1 MATMQPT
8 PAAEQTRI
16 ALIQAALR
24 LFGEKGFEGT
34 STREIAAVARAN
46 IGSIAYHF
54 GAKEGLRAACADF
67 IVETVQAVADQAL
80 GAQPAIAQAADPE
93 TARRM
98 LSAGIERMVDFIVA
112 RPESGAFVQFIL
124 RELSHPTAALDRV
137 YSGVFEPTHR
147 RLCTLWERATGEPA
161 EDERTKLTVFTLIGQ
176 VVYFRIGREAVMRRM
191 GWKSIGPAEAGKI
204 VDTARFNLEAV
215 LAARGRETK

>member
-1 MATMQPT
+1 MVSNQPI
-8 PAAEQTRI
+8 PAAEQTRA

-24 LFGEKGFEGT
+24 LFGEKGYDGT
-34 STREIAAVARAN
+34 STREIAGAARAN

-54 GAKEGLRAACADF
+54 GGKEGLRAACAEF
-67 IVETVQAVADQAL
+67 IVETVQTVADQAL
-80 GAQPAIAQAADPE
+80 GAQPAAAQAADPE
-93 TARRM
+93 TAQRI

-124 RELSHPTAALDRV
+124 RELAHPTAALDRI

-147 RLCTLWERATGEPA
+147 RFCQLWERATGEPA
-161 EDERTKLTVFTLIGQ
+161 EDERTKLTVFTMIGQ

-191 GWKSIGPAEAGKI
+191 GWSGIGPAEAGKI
-204 VDTARFNLEAV
+204 VATARFNLDAV
-215 LAARGRETK
+215 LAARGRQKQ

>member
-1 MATMQPT
+1 MTTTQPVS
-8 PAAEQTRI
+8 AAEQTRG

-24 LFGEKGFEGT
+24 LFGEKGYDGT
-34 STREIAAVARAN
+34 STREIAGAARAN

-54 GAKEGLRAACADF
+54 GGKEGLRAACAEF

-80 GAQPAIAQAADPE
+80 GPQPSLPQAADPE
-93 TARRM
+93 TAQRM

-124 RELSHPTAALDRV
+124 RELAHPTAALDRV

-147 RLCTLWERATGEPA
+147 RLCELWERATGEPA
-161 EDERTKLTVFTLIGQ
+161 EDERTKLTVFTMIGQ

-191 GWKSIGPAEAGKI
+191 GWSAIGPVEAGKI
-204 VDTARFNLEAV
+204 VETARFNLEAV
-215 LAARGRETK
+215 LAARGRQKQ